1 MTNKPIVQLRD
12 VTKSF
17 SPAQEST
24 APLRGVDFAISA
36 GAKVSLIGP
45 SGCGKSTLLSLIA
58 GLLRPSAGTVEI
70 DGVAMGDLDDRA
82 RAELRAS
89 FIGIALQSDN
99 LIPFLTARENV
110 ELAHAFSSRR
120 SRRSAPASSDA
131 LLERFEVAHCAHLRP
146 RQLSGGETQ
155 RVALAVAMAN
165 NPALLLADEVVG
177 QLDGDTARRVVSE
190 VLSSES
196 AVLFVTHDVAL
207 ADQADQRYVFVDGGV
222 VAR

>member
-1 MTNKPIVQLRD
+1 MTNTPIVQLRD
-12 VTKSF
+12 VTKRF
-17 SPAQEST
+17 ST
-24 APLRGVDFAISA
+24 AREEATPLAGVNLTINA
-36 GAKVSLIGP
+36 GDKVSLIGP

-70 DGVAMGDLDDRA
+70 KGVAMSDLNDRA
-82 RAELRAS
+82 RAKLRSS

-110 ELAHAFSSRR
+110 ELAHAFGTRR
-120 SRRSAPASSDA
+120 SRRGARASSEG
-131 LLERFEVAHCAHLRP
+131 LLKRFEVAHCADLRP

-165 NPALLLADEVVG
+165 NPPVLLADEVVG
-177 QLDGDTARRVVSE
+177 QLDRDTAKRVINE

-196 AVLFVTHDVAL
+196 AVLFVTHDITL
-207 ADQADQRYVFVDGGV
+207 ADQADHRYVFLDGV
-222 VAR
+222 VVVR

>member
-1 MTNKPIVQLRD
+1 MTNTPIVQLRD

-17 SPAQEST
+17 ST
-24 APLRGVDFAISA
+24 ARDETTPLRGVDFAINA
-36 GAKVSLIGP
+36 GDKASLIGP

-58 GLLRPSAGTVEI
+58 GLLRPSAGTVAI
-70 DGVAMGDLDDRA
+70 NGVAMSDLDDRA

-89 FIGIALQSDN
+89 LIGIALQSDN

-120 SRRSAPASSDA
+120 TRRSAPASSVG
-131 LLERFEVAHCAHLRP
+131 LLERFEVAHCANLRP

-165 NPALLLADEVVG
+165 QPAVLLADEVVG
-177 QLDGDTARRVVSE
+177 QLDGDTARRVINE
-190 VLSSES
+190 VLSSEF
-196 AVLFVTHDVAL
+196 AVLFVTHDIAL
-207 ADQADQRYVFVDGGV
+207 ADRADHRYALVDSEV

>member
-1 MTNKPIVQLRD
+1 MTNTPIVQLLG

-17 SPAQEST
+17 SPARDDT
-24 APLRGVDFAISA
+24 TPLRRVDFAISA
-36 GAKVSLIGP
+36 GDKASLIGP

-70 DGVAMGDLDDRA
+70 NGVAMSDLDDRA

-110 ELAHAFSSRR
+110 ELAHAFSPRR
-120 SRRSAPASSDA
+120 SRRSAPAPSDD

-165 NPALLLADEVVG
+165 KPAVLLADEVVG
-177 QLDGDTARRVVSE
+177 QLDGDTAKRVISE

-207 ADQADQRYVFVDGGV
+207 ADQADHRYVLVDGGV

>member
-1 MTNKPIVQLRD
+1 MNTPIVQLRD

-17 SPAQEST
+17 SSARDET
-24 APLRGVDFAISA
+24 TPLRGVNFAINA
-36 GAKVSLIGP
+36 GDKASLIGP

-70 DGVAMGDLDDRA
+70 NGVAMSDLDDRA

-89 FIGIALQSDN
+89 MIGIALQSDN

-110 ELAHAFSSRR
+110 ELAHAFCSRGSRR
-120 SRRSAPASSDA
+120 NAPASSLD
-131 LLERFEVAHCAHLRP
+131 LLERFEVAHCAQLRP
-146 RQLSGGETQ
+146 RQLSGGEAQ

-165 NPALLLADEVVG
+165 QPAVLLADEVVG
-177 QLDGDTARRVVSE
+177 QLDGDTARRVINE
-190 VLSSES
+190 VLSSEF
-196 AVLFVTHDVAL
+196 AVLFVTHDVTL
-207 ADQADQRYVFVDGGV
+207 ADRADHRYTLVDGEV

>member
-1 MTNKPIVQLRD
+1 MTNTPIVQLRD

-17 SPAQEST
+17 ST
-24 APLRGVDFAISA
+24 ARDETTPLRGVDFAINA
-36 GAKVSLIGP
+36 GDKASLIGP

-70 DGVAMGDLDDRA
+70 NGVAMSDLDDRA

-89 FIGIALQSDN
+89 LIGIALQSDN

-120 SRRSAPASSDA
+120 TRRGSPASSVG
-131 LLERFEVAHCAHLRP
+131 LLERFEVAHCANLRP

-165 NPALLLADEVVG
+165 QPAVLLADEVVG
-177 QLDGDTARRVVSE
+177 QLDGDTARRVINE
-190 VLSSES
+190 VLSSEF
-196 AVLFVTHDVAL
+196 AVLFVTHDIAL
-207 ADQADQRYVFVDGGV
+207 ADRADHRYALVDSEV

>member
-1 MTNKPIVQLRD
+1 MTNTPIVQLRD

-17 SPAQEST
+17 ST
-24 APLRGVDFAISA
+24 ARDETTPLRGVDFAINA
-36 GAKVSLIGP
+36 GDKASLIGP

-58 GLLRPSAGTVEI
+58 GLLRPSAGTVAI
-70 DGVAMGDLDDRA
+70 NGVAMSDLDDRA

-89 FIGIALQSDN
+89 LIGIALQSDN

-120 SRRSAPASSDA
+120 TRRNAPASSVG
-131 LLERFEVAHCAHLRP
+131 LLERFEVAHCANLRP

-165 NPALLLADEVVG
+165 QPAVLLADEVVG
-177 QLDGDTARRVVSE
+177 QLDGDTARRVINE
-190 VLSSES
+190 VLSSEF
-196 AVLFVTHDVAL
+196 AVLFVTHDIAL
-207 ADQADQRYVFVDGGV
+207 ADRADHRYALVDSEV

>member
-1 MTNKPIVQLRD
+1 MTNTPIVQLRD

-17 SPAQEST
+17 ST
-24 APLRGVDFAISA
+24 ARDETTPLRGVDFAINA
-36 GAKVSLIGP
+36 GDKASLIGP

-58 GLLRPSAGTVEI
+58 GLLRPSAGTVAI
-70 DGVAMGDLDDRA
+70 NGVAMSDLDDRA

-89 FIGIALQSDN
+89 LIGIALQSDN

-120 SRRSAPASSDA
+120 TRRGSPASSVG
-131 LLERFEVAHCAHLRP
+131 LLERFEVAHCANLRP

-165 NPALLLADEVVG
+165 QPAVLLADEVVG
-177 QLDGDTARRVVSE
+177 QLDGDTARRVINE
-190 VLSSES
+190 VLSSEF
-196 AVLFVTHDVAL
+196 AVLFVTHDIAL
-207 ADQADQRYVFVDGGV
+207 ADRADHRYALVDSEV

>member
-1 MTNKPIVQLRD
+1 MTDTPIVQLVG

-24 APLRGVDFAISA
+24 APLRGVDFVITA
-36 GAKVSLIGP
+36 GDKVSLIGP

-70 DGVAMGDLDDRA
+70 NGVAMSDLDDRA

-120 SRRSAPASSDA
+120 SRRSTSASSDD

-165 NPALLLADEVVG
+165 QPAVLLADEVVG
-177 QLDGDTARRVVSE
+177 QLDGDTAKRVISE

-207 ADQADQRYVFVDGGV
+207 ADQADYRYVLVDGGV

>member
-1 MTNKPIVQLRD
+1 MN
-12 VTKSF
+12 
-17 SPAQEST
+17 
-24 APLRGVDFAISA
+24 
-36 GAKVSLIGP
+36 
-45 SGCGKSTLLSLIA
+45 
-58 GLLRPSAGTVEI
+58 
-70 DGVAMGDLDDRA
+70 DLDDRA

-120 SRRSAPASSDA
+120 SRRCAPASSDD
-131 LLERFEVAHCAHLRP
+131 LLERFDVAHCAHLRP

-165 NPALLLADEVVG
+165 HPAVLLADEVVG
-177 QLDGDTARRVVSE
+177 QLDGDTAKRVITE

-207 ADQADQRYVFVDGGV
+207 ADQADHRYVLVDGGV

>member
-1 MTNKPIVQLRD
+1 MTNTPIVQLRD

-36 GAKVSLIGP
+36 GDKVSLIGP

-70 DGVAMGDLDDRA
+70 NGVAMGDLDDGA

-110 ELAHAFSSRR
+110 ELAHAFSSGR

>member
-1 MTNKPIVQLRD
+1 MTNTPVVQLRD

-17 SPAQEST
+17 SPARDDT
-24 APLRGVDFAISA
+24 TPLRRVDFAISA
-36 GAKVSLIGP
+36 GDKVSLIGP

-70 DGVAMGDLDDRA
+70 NGVAMSDLDDRA

-110 ELAHAFSSRR
+110 ELAHAFSPRR
-120 SRRSAPASSDA
+120 SQRSAPASSDD

-165 NPALLLADEVVG
+165 KPAVLLADEVVG
-177 QLDGDTARRVVSE
+177 QLDGDTAKRVISE

-207 ADQADQRYVFVDGGV
+207 ADQADHRYVLVDGGV

>member
-1 MTNKPIVQLRD
+1 MTNTPIVQLRG

-17 SPAQEST
+17 SPAHEST
-24 APLRGVDFAISA
+24 APLRRVDFAITA
-36 GAKVSLIGP
+36 GDKVSLIGP

-70 DGVAMGDLDDRA
+70 NGVAMSDLDDHA

-89 FIGIALQSDN
+89 FIGIAMQSDN

-110 ELAHAFSSRR
+110 ELAHAFRSRR
-120 SRRSAPASSDA
+120 SRRSAPASSDG

-165 NPALLLADEVVG
+165 KPAVLLADEVVG
-177 QLDGDTARRVVSE
+177 QLDGDTAKRVISE

-207 ADQADQRYVFVDGGV
+207 ADQADHRYVLVDGGV

>member
-1 MTNKPIVQLRD
+1 MTDTPIVQLLG

-24 APLRGVDFAISA
+24 APLRGVDFVITA
-36 GAKVSLIGP
+36 GDKVSLIGP

-70 DGVAMGDLDDRA
+70 NGVAMSDLDDRA

-120 SRRSAPASSDA
+120 SRRSAPASSDD